1 MHASIAAFSSNCA
14 SIPFAYSRKFA
25 GIYNSLGYDYLI
37 DGKKDTIDDAINK
50 TMNYIEESE
59 KLKKE
64 ASKSMK
70 ILLKDLN
77 LFQND
82 LNDIVKK
89 IKRGSR
95 YEKNSKKT
103 N

>member
-1 MHASIAAFSSNCA
+1 
-14 SIPFAYSRKFA
+14 
-25 GIYNSLGYDYLI
+25 
-37 DGKKDTIDDAINK
+37 
-50 TMNYIEESE
+50 MNYIEESE

-89 IKRGSR
+89 IKRSSR

-103 N
+103 Y